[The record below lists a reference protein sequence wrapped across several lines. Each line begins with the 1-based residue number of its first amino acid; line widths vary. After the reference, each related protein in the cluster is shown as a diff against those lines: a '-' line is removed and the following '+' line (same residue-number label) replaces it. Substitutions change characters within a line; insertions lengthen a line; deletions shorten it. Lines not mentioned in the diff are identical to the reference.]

1 MSSGA
6 TSWPKVPTVGQDER
20 TPGGHNSASQE
31 MDAQVPSRIGLHET
45 LPTDDSDDRL
55 LSRIAHADRE
65 ALSLLFR
72 RHARMVR
79 VLAERILRDR
89 GEAEDLVQEVF
100 LFVFRRAA
108 LFDSEKGS
116 ARSWLA
122 QVTYHRAIDRR
133 RQLVSRRFYSSV
145 ELEEAILRS
154 EEPLGLA
161 TLYDDTIEAVL
172 GKDTLRRIDESL
184 SDDQRKVIHLHFVD
198 GYTVAEIAEIIGQS
212 VGNVRNHYYRAL
224 ERMRREVFAKKISRK

>member
-6 TSWPKVPTVGQDER
+6 TSWPKVPIVGQDER
-20 TPGGHNSASQE
+20 SPGGNNSAGRVTVG
-31 MDAQVPSRIGLHET
+31 QVPSRIRLHET
-45 LPTDDSDDRL
+45 LHTDDSDDHL
-55 LSRIAHADRE
+55 LIRIADADQE
-65 ALSLLFR
+65 ALSLLFH

-108 LFDSEKGS
+108 LFDSGKGS

-133 RQLVSRRFYSSV
+133 RQLMSRHFYSGV

-154 EEPLGLA
+154 DEPLGRT

-172 GKDTLRRIDESL
+172 GEDTLRRIDESL
-184 SDDQRKVIHLHFVD
+184 SDDQRRVIHLHFVD
-198 GYTVAEIAEIIGQS
+198 GYTVAEIAEMIGQS

-224 ERMRREVFAKKISRK
+224 EKMRREVFAKKISRK